1 MSNDKND
8 TENQNT
14 FFLMLSEEI
23 INSMKDRGDIND
35 AERDKLLELARLI
48 FPCESTLIS
57 YLIT

>member
-1 MSNDKND
+1 MSNDIKD

-35 AERDKLLELARLI
+35 AEKDKLLELACLN

-57 YLIT
+57 SLIT